1 MSPVQRGEYAVCDQS
16 MSLFDEG
23 SNRDEPVTWCVAII
37 GEDQGIGRKEA
48 RWSNHIANVGVI
60 NCLSFRIIQRGKDTS
75 SLGKCIPDCY
85 GKIAVEIVIDA

>member
-1 MSPVQRGEYAVCDQS
+1 MLSVINRCHYS
-16 MSLFDEG
+16 MKVATEM
-23 SNRDEPVTWCVAII
+23 NPVTRCVAII
-37 GEDQGIGRKEA
+37 REDQGIGRKEA
-48 RWSNHIANVGVI
+48 RWSTHIANVGVI